1 MNSLSHALLLNNEGV
16 LLLLK
21 DREQEAINCLT
32 QSHNMFKHLLAKPS
46 DDSRSAS
53 SNPFKALNI
62 QFTDHSLPNL
72 QDSNGFIYSSLLAF
86 SFEAESVPSKDT
98 IKIYRAVIILNIAL
112 AYHRKGV
119 GGTNEACLA
128 KAEKMYA
135 VVTKILDGCEDNQ
148 GIVLVAKLAS
158 INNLSQLRHNQGD
171 YNLSQEGFQYLGD
184 LIDVASENL
193 GSSSSLCS
201 SQMYQGMLL
210 NVLCIAPPDA
220 ASAA

>member
-1 MNSLSHALLLNNEGV
+1 
-16 LLLLK
+16 
-21 DREQEAINCLT
+21 
-32 QSHNMFKHLLAKPS
+32 
-46 DDSRSAS
+46 
-53 SNPFKALNI
+53 
-62 QFTDHSLPNL
+62 
-72 QDSNGFIYSSLLAF
+72 
-86 SFEAESVPSKDT
+86 
-98 IKIYRAVIILNIAL
+98 
-112 AYHRKGV
+112 
-119 GGTNEACLA
+119 
-128 KAEKMYA
+128 MYA